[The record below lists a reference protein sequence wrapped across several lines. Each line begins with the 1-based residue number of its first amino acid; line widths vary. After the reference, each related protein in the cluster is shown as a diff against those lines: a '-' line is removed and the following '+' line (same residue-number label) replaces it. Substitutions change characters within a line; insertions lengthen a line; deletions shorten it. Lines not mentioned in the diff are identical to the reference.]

1 MGGMARSV
9 LGFQKALPMTDNA
22 LPESVRL
29 RPMLQADLPSVHCL
43 EVMSQPLPWPL
54 WLFRRQLRSGAS
66 CWVLEAGG
74 EIAGF
79 GIVAIDKHR
88 AHIMNM
94 CVAPGYRRRGLGR
107 RIMLHLLDVARHR
120 HCRGAWL
127 EVRRS
132 NRPAVVLY
140 RKLGFRT
147 RRICKGYYPT
157 RRGRL
162 NGALMVRPLRT
173 PRSEKH

>member
-1 MGGMARSV
+1 M
-9 LGFQKALPMTDNA
+9 Q
-22 LPESVRL
+22 
-29 RPMLQADLPSVHCL
+29 QADLAGVQRL
-43 EVMSQPLPWPL
+43 EAVSQPLPWPL

-66 CWVLEAGG
+66 CWVLEADG

-79 GIVAIDKHR
+79 GIVAIKKHR

-94 CVAPGYRRRGLGR
+94 CVARGYRRRGLGR

-120 HCRGAWL
+120 HCKAAWL

-132 NRPAVVLY
+132 NRPAVLLY

-147 RRICKGYYPT
+147 RQICKGYYPT
-157 RRGRL
+157 RRGKL
-162 NGALMVRPLRT
+162 NGAVMARPLRC
-173 PRSEKH
+173 SSGEQH

>member
-1 MGGMARSV
+1 MIGR
-9 LGFQKALPMTDNA
+9 A
-22 LPESVRL
+22 LPESLRL
-29 RPMLQADLPSVHCL
+29 RPMLRADLPGVHRL
-43 EVMSQPLPWPL
+43 ELMSQPIPWPL

-79 GIVAIDKHR
+79 GIVAFDKQR

-94 CVAPGYRRRGLGR
+94 CVAPGYRRRGLGQ

-147 RRICKGYYPT
+147 RRIGTGYYPT

-162 NGALMVRPLRT
+162 NGAVMARPLRS
-173 PRSEKH
+173 PRGNKY